1 MSLTKSVQTDN
12 GDSERVGQEE
22 LRYEIRKLRKA
33 RDSLMV
39 CKQQLDEVR
48 HLVIIF
54 FLLVIDMLSTKNPKT

>member
-12 GDSERVGQEE
+12 GDSERVGQDE

-48 HLVIIF
+48 HLVIIYF
-54 FLLVIDMLSTKNPKT
+54 FSWL